1 MTGLCSTNT
10 TGGGPDTLLS
20 STDRGQVSLF
30 VAPNY
35 LPVDC
40 GRVGGCIAA
49 RPSFAGVTV

>member
-10 TGGGPDTLLS
+10 TGGGPDTLLI